1 MTIAKRPILS
11 IDRQQNRFTLED
23 EGFYFKSFEKLANK
37 IESTSNFDK
46 YIISNKVYSAYSW
59 PKIVNSYENLY

>member
-37 IESTSNFDK
+37 IESTK
-46 YIISNKVYSAYSW
+46 
-59 PKIVNSYENLY
+59 L